1 MFDRSKCDLC
11 GDCLVECLY
20 VNYDR
25 EKAVQEM
32 IALIE
37 DREAEI
43 LKECITCVA
52 CNEYCTKGAN
62 PFDLICRLQ
71 EKTNA
76 LMLPEKLYTAS

>member
-20 VNYDR
+20 VNYDH

-32 IALIE
+32 IALTE

-43 LKECITCVA
+43 LKECITWKVSFR
-52 CNEYCTKGAN
+52 G
-62 PFDLICRLQ
+62 R
-71 EKTNA
+71 
-76 LMLPEKLYTAS
+76 S